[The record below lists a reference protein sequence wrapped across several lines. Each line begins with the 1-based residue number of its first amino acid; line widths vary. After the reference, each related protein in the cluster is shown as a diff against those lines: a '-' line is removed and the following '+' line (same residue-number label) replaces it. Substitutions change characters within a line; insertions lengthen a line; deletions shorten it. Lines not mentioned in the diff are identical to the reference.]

1 MAHIRD
7 VRIHASEIKFLV
19 QSDAA
24 ERIRAWARA
33 HLSADPHGTGVHGD
47 EYRTTSLYFD
57 TAEHDVFHRR
67 GSFGRGKY
75 RIRRYGDDETIFLER
90 KMRQA
95 TVLAKRRTR
104 TSVEALSYLARPSID
119 WAWSGSWFH
128 RRLTARRLRPVCQVT
143 YHRMARTFVRDGVV
157 MRLTLDTDLRA
168 RAVREVRFRRG
179 VGAPVLTTP
188 PAENVDAI
196 LELKF
201 TGPAPALFR
210 QLVEQLGLNPQPASK
225 YRLAAS
231 ALDPSL
237 SSVPPFPDRGG
248 VVLYA

>member
-1 MAHIRD
+1 MAHSRD
-7 VRIHASEIKFLV
+7 VRVHASELKFLV
-19 QSDAA
+19 QSETAD
-24 ERIRAWARA
+24 RIRAWART
-33 HLSADPHGTGVHGD
+33 HMSADPHGAGVHGD

-57 TAEHDVFHRR
+57 TVDYDVFHRR

-95 TVLAKRRTR
+95 AVLAKRRTR
-104 TSVEALSYLARPSID
+104 TSVEALSYLVQPSID

-143 YHRMARTFVRDGVV
+143 YQRMARTFARDGEL
-157 MRLTLDTDLRA
+157 MRLTLDADLRA
-168 RAVREVRFRRG
+168 RVLREIRFRRG
-179 VGAPVLTTP
+179 IGAPVLATP
-188 PAENVDAI
+188 PVENADAI

-210 QLVEQLGLNPQPASK
+210 QLVEQFGLNPQPASK
-225 YRLAAS
+225 YRLAVS
-231 ALDPSL
+231 SLVPSL
-237 SSVPPFPDRGG
+237 SSASPFPHRSGET
-248 VVLYA
+248 VYA

>member
-1 MAHIRD
+1 MAHSRD
-7 VRIHASEIKFLV
+7 VRVHASEVKFLV
-19 QSDAA
+19 QSEAA

-33 HLSADPHGTGVHGD
+33 HLSADPHGAGVHGD

-57 TAEHDVFHRR
+57 TAEHDVFHRH

-75 RIRRYGDDETIFLER
+75 RIRRYGDDEMIFLER
-90 KMRQA
+90 KIRQA
-95 TVLAKRRTR
+95 AVLAKRRTR
-104 TSVEALSYLARPSID
+104 APLETLSSLAQPSID

-128 RRLTARRLRPVCQVT
+128 RRLTARRLRPACQVT
-143 YHRMARTFVRDGVV
+143 YQRMARTFVRDGEV

-168 RAVREVRFRRG
+168 RALREIRFRRG
-179 VGAPVLTTP
+179 AGVPVLTTLP
-188 PAENVDAI
+188 GMNVDAI

-210 QLVEQLGLNPQPASK
+210 QLIEQLGLNPQPASK